1 LYFSS
6 LKIFINNKEKEGT
19 KPMRAQYSI
28 PLVPVACVSSTS
40 GYNDPSKWPA
50 ALIAGVIVGQYVMSV
65 DNRKTM
71 KVVKIVQT
79 VSNGNNGLIIHLE

>member
-1 LYFSS
+1 
-6 LKIFINNKEKEGT
+6 
-19 KPMRAQYSI
+19 MRAQYSI
-28 PLVPVACVSSTS
+28 PIVPVACVSSVS